1 MAKKEI
7 TPLIDANQLRT
18 LLTQETDALRPLVQA
33 LMNEILNAEMDECLQ
48 AEAHERTDRRVG
60 YRSGYYSRKLI
71 TRFGTIEL
79 AVPQDRQG
87 RFKTE
92 LFERYSGSE
101 KALVAA
107 MVEMYLQ
114 GVSTRKVKK
123 VTEEL
128 VGHSF
133 SASCI
138 SRLVKKLD
146 GMLAAWARRSLKE
159 TAFPYLILDA
169 KYERV
174 RHNGCVR
181 SQAVL
186 VAIGIDHGG
195 FRHVLGVEL
204 AEKES
209 AESWQDFLVALKQ
222 RGLSGVEFVVSDAH
236 EGLQQAISRCFS
248 TACWQRCYVHFLRN
262 LKGRL
267 PKRYV
272 DDVYQ
277 ELRWLYDRRTREEV
291 DKDLEAWLQKW
302 EGRYPQICDWV
313 EANIQS
319 TLSYLTL
326 PVAHHKH
333 LKSTN
338 MLERFNE
345 EIKRR
350 THLLRTFPN
359 KASCLRLIR
368 AIAVETHEEWTTN
381 KRYLN
386 MEPKIRKLTPE
397 LEAGLHEDPPL
408 TPNRN
413 KSA

>member
-1 MAKKEI
+1 MAKKESNA
-7 TPLIDANQLRT
+7 LIDADQLKK
-18 LLTQETDALRPLVQA
+18 LLEEESDALRSVIQSV
-33 LMNEILNAEMDECLQ
+33 MNEILSSEMDECLQ
-48 AEAHERTDRRVG
+48 AQTHERTDERLG
-60 YRSGYYSRKLI
+60 YRSGYYSRKLV
-71 TRFGTIEL
+71 TRFGVIEL
-79 AVPQDRQG
+79 AVPQDRKGQ
-87 RFKTE
+87 FKTE
-92 LFERYSGSE
+92 LFERYSRSE

-133 SASCI
+133 SASSI

-146 GMLAAWARRSLKE
+146 EVLAAWATRSLKE
-159 TAFPYLILDA
+159 ASFPYLILDA
-169 KYERV
+169 RYERV
-174 RHNGCVR
+174 RQNGCVR

-186 VAIGIDHGG
+186 VAIGIDEAG
-195 FRHVLGVEL
+195 FRHILGVDL

-209 AESWQDFLVALKQ
+209 AASWQDFLVSLKQ
-222 RGLSGVEFVVSDAH
+222 RGLAGVEFVVSDAH
-236 EGLQQAISRCFS
+236 EGLQQAISRCFT

-267 PKRYV
+267 PKNHA

-277 ELRWLYDRRTREEV
+277 ELRWLYDRRTREEANA
-291 DKDLEAWLQKW
+291 DLDAWTEKW
-302 EGRYPQICDWV
+302 YQRYPEVCNWV
-313 EANIQS
+313 EKNIPS
-319 TLSYLTL
+319 TLSFLSL
-326 PVAHHKH
+326 PVPHHKH

-338 MLERFNE
+338 MLERLNE

-368 AIAVETHEEWTTN
+368 ALAVETHEEWTQN

-386 MEPKIRKLTPE
+386 MESRR
-397 LEAGLHEDPPL
+397 
-408 TPNRN
+408 PNAAMTLQAAQPSSN
-413 KSA
+413 ID